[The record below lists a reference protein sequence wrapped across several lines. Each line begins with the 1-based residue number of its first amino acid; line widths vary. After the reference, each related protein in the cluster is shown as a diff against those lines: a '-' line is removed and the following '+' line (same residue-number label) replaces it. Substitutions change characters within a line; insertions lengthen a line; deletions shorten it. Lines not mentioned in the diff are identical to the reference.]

1 MIEMKRQI
9 IMRYYFILDGC
20 HGYFKDKIKPN
31 VGDVAGKDISVWNEG
46 TCQCELRDKK
56 VQIFGPSIP
65 ALGEVGKSCLS
76 KVVHNGIICN
86 KNVHVLCLH
95 FINFKAL

>member
-1 MIEMKRQI
+1 M
-9 IMRYYFILDGC
+9 
-20 HGYFKDKIKPN
+20 KPN
-31 VGDVAGKDISVWNEG
+31 VGDVAGKDTSVWNEG
-46 TCQCELRDKK
+46 TCQYKLRDKN

-76 KVVHNGIICN
+76 KVVHNDIIRN

-95 FINFKAL
+95 FIGFKAL